1 MPLKNI
7 SKIKLLRNILLSLC
21 YAFFL
26 SKPSQTIERQVK
38 ILNWSEYID
47 ETILSDF
54 TRNTGIKVLYDVFD
68 SNDFLE
74 TKLLSGGIGYDIVV
88 PSGAYLSREI
98 SAGAFQKLDKS
109 KLPNLSNMWE
119 EIAKRTAIFD
129 PGNSYSINYMWG
141 TTGIGYNEKKIKER
155 LLSAPIDSWD
165 LVFKP
170 EIVSRFKECGIY
182 FIDAPDDILPAALN
196 YLHLDPN
203 SSEPEDL
210 KKAAN
215 LLEAIRPN
223 IQKFTP
229 GDYIGALADG
239 DICLA
244 VGYSGDI
251 LQAQARAQEA
261 QNGQIIKYS
270 LPKEGAQMYF
280 DQMAIPSDADNVD
293 EAHTFLNYLMK
304 PQVIAKASNY
314 IKYANGNLA
323 SQHFLDPGVKENLS
337 IYPELETFEHLYV
350 MKTYDK
356 KTQRLVLRLWTKI
369 LLGQ

>member
-1 MPLKNI
+1 MWCP
-7 SKIKLLRNILLSLC
+7 
-21 YAFFL
+21 FFGDPVEAL
-26 SKPSQTIERQVK
+26 QRHLK

-47 ETILSDF
+47 ESILSDF
-54 TRNTGIKVLYDVFD
+54 TKETGIKVLYDVFD
-68 SNDFLE
+68 SNDLLE
-74 TKLLSGGIGYDIVV
+74 TKLLTGGIGYDIVV

-119 EIAKRTAIFD
+119 EISQRTAVFD
-129 PGNSYSINYMWG
+129 PDNSYSINYMWG
-141 TTGIGYNEKKIKER
+141 TTGIGYNEAKIKER
-155 LLSAPIDSWD
+155 LPSAPFDSWD

-170 EIVSRFKECGIY
+170 EIISKFKDCGIY

-196 YLHLDPN
+196 YLSLDPN
-203 SSEPEDL
+203 SSEPEAL
-210 KKAAN
+210 KKAVT
-215 LLEAIRPN
+215 LLETIRPN
-223 IQKFTP
+223 ILKFTP

-251 LQAQARAQEA
+251 LQAQARAEEA

-270 LPKEGAQMYF
+270 LPREGAQMYF
-280 DQMAIPSDADNVD
+280 DQMAIPKDAENVE
-293 EAHTFLNYLMK
+293 EAHVFLNYLMK
-304 PQVIAKASNY
+304 PEVIAKASNY
-314 IKYANGNLA
+314 IKYANGNRA
-323 SQHFLDPGVKENLS
+323 SQAFLDPQVKDNVS
-337 IYPELETFEHLYV
+337 IYPKREIFEHLYV

-356 KTQRLVLRLWTKI
+356 KTQRLVLRQWTKI